1 MEKELILA
9 VEKHNAD
16 LPKDENYV
24 DECLN
29 YKDIYEV
36 KELVLDD
43 LRETLAE
50 NGRNGV
56 HRFMDNNDI
65 YNYDFCCGT
74 GLGKLIEEVAI
85 TELWKEKAN

>member
-9 VEKHNAD
+9 VEKYNAD

-24 DECLN
+24 DEYLN
-29 YKDIYEV
+29 YKDIYEG

-43 LRETLAE
+43 LREILAE
-50 NGRNGV
+50 NGKNGV

-65 YNYDFCCGT
+65 YNYDFCFGT

-85 TELWKEKAN
+85 TELWKEKTN